1 VATPARCILP
11 DATYF
16 VSVRCVSRTMRLVPT
31 PRVLRVVRYCLAF
44 VLQRYRQQYGLRLF
58 EFLFMSNHF
67 HLLLYNE
74 RPCIPDFMRD
84 LNALLS
90 RALNAMR
97 GLRGTNFEK
106 NYSLVRVLDPEH
118 ALEHAVYTLANPVA
132 AHLVTRTRKWPGASS
147 VGMRYGEP
155 VEVVRPDVG
164 LWKTGADASRLRS
177 KLPETATL
185 VLDRPPCRP
194 ELDDDALRAEVLK
207 RLRTREDL
215 FAAERRR
222 RGRRVL
228 GARAVRRMRFFE
240 MPPPE
245 ELFRRKPTFSG
256 VAGVMRRAA
265 AAAAR
270 AFQRAY
276 REASARFRAG
286 HRDVV
291 FPAGT
296 WLYRVRFGAACHP
309 CGPP

>member
-1 VATPARCILP
+1 
-11 DATYF
+11 
-16 VSVRCVSRTMRLVPT
+16 MRLVPT
-31 PRVLRVVRYCLAF
+31 PRVVWVVRYCLAV
-44 VLQRYRQQYGLRLF
+44 VLERYRREHGLRLL

-74 RPCIPDFMRD
+74 APCVPDFMRD

-90 RALNAMR
+90 RALNSMR
-97 GLRGTNFEK
+97 GISGTNFEK
-106 NYSLVRVLDPEH
+106 NYSLVQVLDPEH

-132 AHLVTRTRKWPGASS
+132 ANLVTRARKWPGASS

-155 VEVVRPDVG
+155 FEVARPDVG
-164 LWKTGADASRLRS
+164 LWKTDSDAPHMRS
-177 KLPETATL
+177 KLPESATI

-194 ELDDDALRAEVLK
+194 ELDDDALREDVWK
-207 RLRTREDL
+207 RLRAREDEL
-215 FAAERRR
+215 AVERRR
-222 RGRRVL
+222 RGGRVL

-240 MPPPE
+240 LPPPE

-256 VAGVMRRAA
+256 VAGVMRKAA
-265 AAAAR
+265 AAAMT

-276 REASARFRAG
+276 REASTRFRAG